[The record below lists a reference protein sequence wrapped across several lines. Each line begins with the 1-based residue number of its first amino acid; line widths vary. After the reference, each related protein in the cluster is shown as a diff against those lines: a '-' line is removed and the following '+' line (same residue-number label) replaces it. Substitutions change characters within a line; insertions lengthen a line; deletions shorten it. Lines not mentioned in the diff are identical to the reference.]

1 MLATAILLF
10 FFVYCVYRA
19 TARPSN
25 FPPGSLLWCNIW
37 VSWRYELVD
46 LGPLSG
52 LYIIDCCFNRTSEF
66 ATGRPLTVFE
76 STNFQAIYELVRE
89 VWRYFQLAY
98 GKLQVRQASVWLRD
112 SHSDWFVC
120 CSVVVLNSLSAVRD
134 AFKEENLAGRPDFPF
149 LLLRSEN
156 KKGSVWLYDFY
167 MMMRNFS
174 IESVG
179 H

>member
-1 MLATAILLF
+1 M
-10 FFVYCVYRA
+10 
-19 TARPSN
+19 
-25 FPPGSLLWCNIW
+25 
-37 VSWRYELVD
+37 SWRYELVD

-156 KKGSVWLYDFY
+156 KKGSV
-167 MMMRNFS
+167 
-174 IESVG
+174 
-179 H
+179 